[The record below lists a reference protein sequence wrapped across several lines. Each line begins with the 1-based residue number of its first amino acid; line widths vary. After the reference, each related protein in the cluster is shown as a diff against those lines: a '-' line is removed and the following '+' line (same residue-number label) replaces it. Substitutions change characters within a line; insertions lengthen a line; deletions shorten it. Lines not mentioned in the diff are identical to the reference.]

1 MPRKSISTFFKG
13 LRSKSHGRKVPAGSS
28 SNVPDH
34 GEAKRGQSLQLNRH
48 SVFPQSG
55 CSASTTPQLSTPGNE
70 IAVIDILPEGTP
82 AHSMDATHIDTD
94 NRKKNAT
101 SPEEIWDEAY
111 DSLKAE
117 QPQLMHIYEVILSNK
132 LHDPNLDH
140 PHSGNE
146 TNMIATAGDE
156 RRTQMLA
163 IMQSGQNRI
172 KREVEIKESV
182 GDAMEIVNSMKSIIS
197 TAIQAAPQAALPWS
211 IVSMAL
217 DIVQNPVKAQKD
229 NIEGIAY
236 TTKRM
241 KWYWSLSSD
250 LFHGDGSL
258 RDNNDVSN
266 TQNVILSRLVGLYKE
281 IILFQVK
288 SICSFYRNR
297 WLQLIR
303 DFVIKDNWN
312 DSLKEIRT
320 LELEFQNDYATHMT
334 LEEKSMSR
342 QIKNC
347 LERLVALQVNNLE
360 QQDRDCLRDLYI
372 TNPRNDKERLLDT
385 KGGLLPDSY
394 TWAVKSAMFQQWHT
408 EKQTN
413 LLWIKGNPGKG
424 KTMMICGLIDELE
437 HMEPHQ
443 DLLSYFFCQGTDPN
457 LNNATAVLRGI
468 IYSLAIQKPSLIEH
482 VQQEY
487 KIVGSR
493 SLFDGIN
500 AWITLSGILVKM
512 LQDPALENACLIVD
526 ALDECESDRKKL
538 LDLIIE
544 STLATPQVKWILSSR
559 NYPDIEAKIRS
570 CRTIAVID
578 LESSATLVSES
589 VDAYI
594 RCRTRQ
600 LSLIEDNEV
609 LQEQLQLA
617 ILQKSSGTFLWAA
630 LVFQEIE
637 ERRTYDDDA
646 ELLQLLDAMPS
657 GLSGLYE
664 RMMNQ
669 INLLV
674 CSDQER
680 CRNILATMVAA
691 YQPLNLETLPIMAG
705 LKGRLTQAEPLK
717 LLVRM
722 CGSFLTIRGD
732 VVYFVHQSAKDY
744 LIGEGRKRILPSGS
758 ETIHRD
764 MFNRSLEAMLKPGNL
779 RPNVYSLPY
788 PGVKIHEISIPQP
801 DPLASIMYCC
811 MHWLQHFCDGTFGVY
826 SGSKNDIHEGVNKI
840 FHFLKLHFLHWIEAL
855 SLSQNVEAGVVSLQ
869 NLLNLLTHDLDETEA
884 IQFFQDA
891 LRFILYNRF
900 ILETAPLQTYV
911 SAIIFS
917 PLESLVR
924 LQFKGAI
931 SWIKT
936 LPQVE
941 NNWSPCQYTLYC
953 GQTANAVFS
962 NDTSQLITL
971 SDNGKVKR
979 WESTTGR
986 LIPDIGFDF
995 KLPPD
1000 KCLFLESFTLS
1011 DDAKLLAILD
1021 VSTITVWD
1029 LESGKQV
1036 QELKIQRTDWPIA
1049 AFSGDSMFLAATDK
1063 AFFQIW
1069 ELATGK
1075 MVKTSHQRSS
1085 SRVLLSQH
1093 FSRVLLS
1100 QDFRLAAWKTTD
1112 SIIISDVATGEK
1124 IYELSSKFL
1133 PSNFS
1138 NNSSYLVTKD
1148 LPSLSQ
1154 GTSLQVWH
1162 ISSGEKIIS
1171 HTSRGCLYSFRSIA
1185 FSDDSKFLA
1194 FAESGRNISIWS
1206 LEEKAM
1212 VRSYSGHTDTVSSIA
1227 FSRDASSLV
1236 SGSFDGT
1243 VKVWKTDFDSIDRQ
1257 PQSGLRKA
1265 YHKINAVALSSDGKL
1280 TAIMSKKKIRFWST
1294 CQLSDVHAI
1303 WQSEFPA
1310 PKRLAY
1316 DATAVLAISK
1326 DSRLVATVYMF
1337 EYFSGGPQFISMS
1350 ISGIDSESSATAFE
1364 VTRFSHIF
1372 AVAFSPDAEFLA
1384 AAYHDV
1390 RGCAVII
1397 WKVESREWVYQRV
1410 VPATVPAATRFF
1422 VDDAYLYV
1430 VTDIECYRLKEPTGN
1445 LPEHDDRYLMP
1456 TDKVDIGYSIK
1467 SSNDWISWN
1476 GKDMIWLPGDF
1487 RPSSAG
1493 AFSARIAEVAL
1504 ATTLRSLITMNF
1516 EQPPSEDEDWTPWK
1530 SSGFL

>member
-13 LRSKSHGRKVPAGSS
+13 LRSKSHGRNDPAGSS
-28 SNVPDH
+28 LNVLDH
-34 GEAKRGQSLQLNRH
+34 GETERGQSLQLIRH
-48 SVFPQSG
+48 SILPQPGRST
-55 CSASTTPQLSTPGNE
+55 STTPQPST
-70 IAVIDILPEGTP
+70 L
-82 AHSMDATHIDTD
+82 
-94 NRKKNAT
+94 
-101 SPEEIWDEAY
+101 
-111 DSLKAE
+111 
-117 QPQLMHIYEVILSNK
+117 VILSNK
-132 LHDPNLDH
+132 LHDSNSDH
-140 PHSGNE
+140 PQSGNE
-146 TNMIATAGDE
+146 TNTIATAGDE
-156 RRTQMLA
+156 RRAQMLA
-163 IMQSGQNRI
+163 IMQYGQNRV
-172 KREVEIKESV
+172 KREVKIKESV
-182 GDAMEIVNSMKSIIS
+182 REAMEIVNSMKSIIS
-197 TAIQAAPQAALPWS
+197 TGIQAAPQAALPWS

-250 LFHGDGSL
+250 LFHGDGCL
-258 RDNNDVSN
+258 RNNNGATD
-266 TQNVILSRLVGLYKE
+266 TQNGILLRLVGLYKE

-288 SICSFYRNR
+288 SIY
-297 WLQLIR
+297 
-303 DFVIKDNWN
+303 NWN

-320 LELEFQNDYATHMT
+320 LELEFQNDYATYMT
-334 LEEKSMSR
+334 LEEK
-342 QIKNC
+342 I
-347 LERLVALQVNNLE
+347 NNLE

-394 TWAVKSAMFQQWHT
+394 TWAVKSAMFRQWHT
-408 EKQTN
+408 EKETN

-424 KTMMICGLIDELE
+424 KTMMICGLIEELE

-457 LNNATAVLRGI
+457 FNNATAVLRGI
-468 IYSLAIQKPSLIEH
+468 IYSLATQKPSLIEH
-482 VQQEY
+482 VQQAY
-487 KIVGSR
+487 KNVGSR

-500 AWITLSGILVKM
+500 AWITLSGVFVKM

-538 LDLIIE
+538 LDLIVG

-609 LQEQLQLA
+609 LQEQLQRA

-674 CSDQER
+674 RSDQER

-744 LIGEGRKRILPSGS
+744 LIGEGRNRILPSGS

-764 MFNRSLEAMLKPGNL
+764 MFNRSLEAMSKPGKL
-779 RPNVYSLPY
+779 RPNIYSLPY
-788 PGVKIHEISIPQP
+788 PGVKIHEISLPQP

-811 MHWLQHFCDGTFGVY
+811 MHWLQHFCDG
-826 SGSKNDIHEGVNKI
+826 VNKI
-840 FHFLKLHFLHWIEAL
+840 FDFLKLHFLHWIEAL
-855 SLSQNVEAGVVSLQ
+855 SLSQNLEAGVVSLQ
-869 NLLNLLTHDLDETEA
+869 NLINLLTVY
-884 IQFFQDA
+884 I
-891 LRFILYNRF
+891 
-900 ILETAPLQTYV
+900 
-911 SAIIFS
+911 SAIIFAPMKS
-917 PLESLVR
+917 YIR
-924 LQFKGAI
+924 LHFKDAI

-953 GQTANAVFS
+953 GQMTDAVFS

-971 SDNGKVKR
+971 SPDGKVKI
-979 WESTTGR
+979 WESTTGK
-986 LIPDIGFDF
+986 LIPDLGSEFEG
-995 KLPPD
+995 PPHYMHPNW
-1000 KCLFLESFTLS
+1000 FTLS
-1011 DDAKLLAILD
+1011 NDAKLLAILD
-1021 VSTITVWD
+1021 LPTITVWD
-1029 LESGKQV
+1029 VESGKQV
-1036 QELKIQRTDWPIA
+1036 QEFKAPRYTYHFKA
-1049 AFSGDSMFLAATDK
+1049 FTAFSLDCMFLAVTHDT
-1063 AFFQIW
+1063 FFQIW
-1069 ELATGK
+1069 ELATRK
-1075 MVKTSHQRSS
+1075 MVHETLHQEH
-1085 SRVLLSQH
+1085 LSQ
-1093 FSRVLLS
+1093 VILS
-1100 QDFRLAAWKTTD
+1100 QDFKLAAWETTD
-1112 SIIISDVATGEK
+1112 SILISNVATGEK
-1124 IYELSSKFL
+1124 IYELSSKFQ
-1133 PSNFS
+1133 PIRFS
-1138 NNSSYLVTKD
+1138 NNSSYLVATD
-1148 LPSLSQ
+1148 CRSPYRE
-1154 GTSLQVWH
+1154 TSLQVWP
-1162 ISSGEKIIS
+1162 ISSGEEIIR
-1171 HTSRGCLYSFRSIA
+1171 HTSRGPLEVFRSIA

-1194 FAESGRNISIWS
+1194 FGQSGGNINIWN

-1212 VRSYSGHTDTVSSIA
+1212 IQSYIGHIDAVSSIA
-1227 FSRDASSLV
+1227 FSRDARLLV
-1236 SGSFDGT
+1236 SGSMDRT

-1257 PQSGLRKA
+1257 PQSELDKT
-1265 YHKINAVALSSDGKL
+1265 YSKINAVTLSTDGEL
-1280 TAIMSKKKIRFWST
+1280 TATLSGEKIRFWST
-1294 CQLSDVHAI
+1294 QQSPHIQTI
-1303 WQSEFPA
+1303 WQSKNLITESFNYL
-1310 PKRLAY
+1310 R
-1316 DATAVLAISK
+1316 ATTLAISK
-1326 DSRLVATVYMF
+1326 DSRLVVSVHIFREDTDDPL
-1337 EYFSGGPQFISMS
+1337 SIGMS
-1350 ISGIDSESSATAFE
+1350 IWSIDLDSPATDTFQVEDDSEI
-1364 VTRFSHIF
+1364 V
-1372 AVAFSPDAEFLA
+1372 AVAFSPNAEFLA
-1384 AAYHDV
+1384 AAYHAV
-1390 RGCAVII
+1390 YYGEKRCTVII
-1397 WKVESREWVYQRV
+1397 WKVESRERVYQRAV
-1410 VPATVPAATRFF
+1410 STTVPAATRFF

-1445 LPEHDDRYLMP
+1445 LPEHGDRYLIP
-1456 TDKVDIGYSIK
+1456 ADKVDIGYSIN
-1467 SSNDWISWN
+1467 SSKDWIAWN

-1487 RPSSAG
+1487 RPSSTG

-1504 ATTLRSLITMNF
+1504 ATALGSLITMNF
-1516 EQPPSEDEDWTPWK
+1516 EEPPSEDEDWTPWK

>member
-13 LRSKSHGRKVPAGSS
+13 LRSKSHGRNDPAGSS

-34 GEAKRGQSLQLNRH
+34 GETERGQSLQLNRH
-48 SVFPQSG
+48 SIFPQSG
-55 CSASTTPQLSTPGNE
+55 RSTN
-70 IAVIDILPEGTP
+70 TP

-94 NRKKNAT
+94 DRKKNAT

-111 DSLKAE
+111 DGLKAE

-132 LHDPNLDH
+132 LHDPNSDH
-140 PHSGNE
+140 PQSENE
-146 TNMIATAGDE
+146 TNTIATAGDE
-156 RRTQMLA
+156 RRAQMLA
-163 IMQSGQNRI
+163 IMQYGQNKV
-172 KREVEIKESV
+172 KREAKIKESV
-182 GDAMEIVNSMKSIIS
+182 GEAMEIVNSMKSIIS
-197 TAIQAAPQAALPWS
+197 TGIQAAPQAALPWS

-258 RDNNDVSN
+258 RNRNDAPD
-266 TQNVILSRLVGLYKE
+266 TQNGILLRLVGLYKE

-297 WLQLIR
+297 WLQLFP

-320 LELEFQNDYATHMT
+320 LELEFQNDYATYMT
-334 LEEKSMSR
+334 LEEKSMSH

-347 LERLVALQVNNLE
+347 LEKLVALQVNNLE
-360 QQDRDCLRDLYI
+360 QQDRDC
-372 TNPRNDKERLLDT
+372 
-385 KGGLLPDSY
+385 GLLPDSY
-394 TWAVKSAMFQQWHT
+394 TWAVKSAMFRQWHT
-408 EKQTN
+408 EKETN

-424 KTMMICGLIDELE
+424 KTLMICGLIEELE

-443 DLLSYFFCQGTDPN
+443 DLLSHFFCQGTDPN
-457 LNNATAVLRGI
+457 FNNATAVLRGI
-468 IYSLAIQKPSLIEH
+468 IYSLATQKPSLIEH
-482 VQQEY
+482 IQQEY
-487 KIVGSR
+487 KNVGSR

-500 AWITLSGILVKM
+500 AWITLSGVFVKM

-526 ALDECESDRKKL
+526 ALDECESNRKKL
-538 LDLIIE
+538 LDFIIE

-594 RCRTRQ
+594 RCRTQQ

-609 LQEQLQLA
+609 LQEQLQRA

-674 CSDQER
+674 NSDQER

-691 YQPLNLETLPIMAG
+691 YQPLNLETLPILAG

-717 LLVRM
+717 TLVR
-722 CGSFLTIRGD
+722 IRD

-744 LIGEGRKRILPSGS
+744 LIGEGHNRIFPSGS
-758 ETIHRD
+758 ETVHRD
-764 MFNRSLEAMLKPGNL
+764 MFNRSLEAMLKPGKL
-779 RPNVYSLPY
+779 RPNIYSLPY
-788 PGVKIHEISIPQP
+788 PGVKIHEISVPQP

-826 SGSKNDIHEGVNKI
+826 SGSKNHIHEGVNKI
-840 FHFLKLHFLHWIEAL
+840 FDFLKLHFLHWIEAL
-855 SLSQNVEAGVVSLQ
+855 NLSQNVEAGVVSLQ
-869 NLLNLLTHDLDETEA
+869 NLLNLLTHNVDETEA
-884 IQFFQDA
+884 IEFFQDA

-900 ILETAPLQTYV
+900 ILETAPLQVYI
-911 SAIIFS
+911 SANIFAPMKS
-917 PLESLVR
+917 HIR
-924 LQFKGAI
+924 LHFKEAI

-936 LPQVE
+936 LPPVD
-941 NNWSPCQYTLYC
+941 NYWSSCQYTLYC
-953 GQTANAVFS
+953 GIMTDAVFS

-971 SDNGKVKR
+971 SLDEKMKR
-979 WESTTGR
+979 WETTTGK
-986 LIPDIGFDF
+986 LIPDIGYDF

-1000 KCLFLESFTLS
+1000 EERSLQLTLS
-1011 DDAKLLAILD
+1011 DDAKLLAISDDLA
-1021 VSTITVWD
+1021 ITVWD

-1036 QELKIQRTDWPIA
+1036 QGFKIQRRRRSDT
-1049 AFSGDSMFLAATDK
+1049 AFSGDSMLLAVTDDTS
-1063 AFFQIW
+1063 FQIW

-1075 MVKTSHQRSS
+1075 MVKTPRQKYP
-1085 SRVLLSQH
+1085 
-1093 FSRVLLS
+1093 SRVLLS
-1100 QDFRLAAWKTTD
+1100 QDFKLAAWKTTD
-1112 SIIISDVATGEK
+1112 SILISNVATGEK
-1124 IYELSSKFL
+1124 IYELSSKFH
-1133 PSNFS
+1133 PTHFS
-1138 NNSSYLVTKD
+1138 NNSSYLVALDTDKMEET
-1148 LPSLSQ
+1148 PF
-1154 GTSLQVWH
+1154 QVWH
-1162 ISSGEKIIS
+1162 ISSGEKIIRYI
-1171 HTSRGCLYSFRSIA
+1171 SRGPLYAFRSIA

-1194 FAESGRNISIWS
+1194 FGEGGENINIWN

-1212 VRSYSGHTDTVSSIA
+1212 VRSYSGHTHAVSSIA
-1227 FSRDASSLV
+1227 FSRDASFLV
-1236 SGSFDGT
+1236 SGSLDRT
-1243 VKVWKTDFDSIDRQ
+1243 VKVWKTDFDSIDRP
-1257 PQSGLRKA
+1257 PQSELGKA
-1265 YHKINAVALSSDGKL
+1265 YHKINALALSTDGNF
-1280 TAIMSKKKIRFWST
+1280 TATMSREKITFWST
-1294 CQLSDVHAI
+1294 RQLSHIQSI
-1303 WQSEFPA
+1303 WQSKDLTLDPLA
-1310 PKRLAY
+1310 PHRGH
-1316 DATAVLAISK
+1316 VLAISK
-1326 DSRLVATVYMF
+1326 DSRLVARVGY
-1337 EYFSGGPQFISMS
+1337 
-1350 ISGIDSESSATAFE
+1350 SEI
-1364 VTRFSHIF
+1364 V
-1372 AVAFSPDAEFLA
+1372 AVAFSPNAEFLA
-1384 AAYHDV
+1384 AAYHAAYHNEKE
-1390 RGCAVII
+1390 CTVII
-1397 WKVESREWVYQRV
+1397 WKVESQEMVYQRV
-1410 VPATVPAATRFF
+1410 VSATVPAATRFF

-1445 LPEHDDRYLMP
+1445 LPEHGDRYLIP
-1456 TDKVDIGYSIK
+1456 TNKVDIGYSIN
-1467 SSNDWISWN
+1467 SSKDWIAWN

-1487 RPSSAG
+1487 RPSSTG

-1504 ATTLRSLITMNF
+1504 ATALGSLITMNF
-1516 EQPPSEDEDWTPWK
+1516 EEPPSEDEDWTPWK

>member
-1 MPRKSISTFFKG
+1 
-13 LRSKSHGRKVPAGSS
+13 
-28 SNVPDH
+28 
-34 GEAKRGQSLQLNRH
+34 
-48 SVFPQSG
+48 
-55 CSASTTPQLSTPGNE
+55 
-70 IAVIDILPEGTP
+70 
-82 AHSMDATHIDTD
+82 MDATHIDTD
-94 NRKKNAT
+94 DRKKNAT

-111 DSLKAE
+111 DGLKAE
-117 QPQLMHIYEVILSNK
+117 QPQLMHIYEIILSNK
-132 LHDPNLDH
+132 LHDPNLENLQ
-140 PHSGNE
+140 SENE
-146 TNMIATAGDE
+146 TNTIATAGDE
-156 RRTQMLA
+156 RRAQMLA
-163 IMQSGQNRI
+163 IMQYGQNSV
-172 KREVEIKESV
+172 KREVKIKESV
-182 GDAMEIVNSMKSIIS
+182 GEAMEIVSSMKSIIS
-197 TAIQAAPQAALPWS
+197 TGIQAAPQAALPWS

-217 DIVQNPVKAQKD
+217 GIVQNPVKAQKD

-258 RDNNDVSN
+258 RNRNDAPD
-266 TQNVILSRLVGLYKE
+266 TQNGILLRLVGLYKE
-281 IILFQVK
+281 IMLFQIK

-297 WLQLIR
+297 WLQLFR
-303 DFVIKDNWN
+303 DFVIKDNWS

-320 LELEFQNDYATHMT
+320 LELEFQNDYATYMT
-334 LEEKSMSR
+334 LEEKSMSH

-347 LERLVALQVNNLE
+347 LEKLVALQVNNLE

-394 TWAVKSAMFQQWHT
+394 TWAVKSAMFRQWHT
-408 EKQTN
+408 EKETN

-424 KTMMICGLIDELE
+424 KTMMICGLIEELE

-457 LNNATAVLRGI
+457 FNNATAVLRGI
-468 IYSLAIQKPSLIEH
+468 IYSLATQKPSLIEH
-482 VQQEY
+482 VQQAY
-487 KIVGSR
+487 KNVGSR

-500 AWITLSGILVKM
+500 AWITLSGVFVKM

-538 LDLIIE
+538 LDLIIG

-609 LQEQLQLA
+609 LQEELQRA

-674 CSDQER
+674 RSDQER

-717 LLVRM
+717 LLVQM
-722 CGSFLTIRGD
+722 CGSFLTIRRD

-744 LIGEGRKRILPSGS
+744 LIGEGRNRILPSGS

-764 MFNRSLEAMLKPGNL
+764 MFNRSLEAMLKPGKL
-779 RPNVYSLPY
+779 RPNIYSLPY
-788 PGVKIHEISIPQP
+788 PGVKIHKISLPQP

-826 SGSKNDIHEGVNKI
+826 SASKNDIHEGVNKI
-840 FHFLKLHFLHWIEAL
+840 FDFLKLHFLHWIEAL
-855 SLSQNVEAGVVSLQ
+855 SLSQNLEAGVVSLQ
-869 NLLNLLTHDLDETEA
+869 NFLNLLTHDLDETEA

-900 ILETAPLQTYV
+900 ILETAPLQAYI
-911 SAIIFS
+911 SAIIFAPMKS
-917 PLESLVR
+917 HIR
-924 LQFKGAI
+924 LHFKDAI

-941 NNWSPCQYTLYC
+941 NHWSPCQYTLYC
-953 GQTANAVFS
+953 GQMTDAVFS
-962 NDTSQLITL
+962 NDTSQLTTL
-971 SDNGKVKR
+971 SPDGKVKI

-986 LIPDIGFDF
+986 LIPDLGSEFEG
-995 KLPPD
+995 PPHYMHPNW
-1000 KCLFLESFTLS
+1000 FTLS
-1011 DDAKLLAILD
+1011 NDAKLLAILD
-1021 VSTITVWD
+1021 LPTITVWD
-1029 LESGKQV
+1029 VESGKQV
-1036 QELKIQRTDWPIA
+1036 QEFKAPNYTYHFKA
-1049 AFSGDSMFLAATDK
+1049 FTAFSFDRMFLAVTHDT
-1063 AFFQIW
+1063 FFQIW
-1069 ELATGK
+1069 ELATRK
-1075 MVKTSHQRSS
+1075 MVHEILHQEH
-1085 SRVLLSQH
+1085 LSQ
-1093 FSRVLLS
+1093 VILS
-1100 QDFRLAAWKTTD
+1100 QDFKLAAWKTTD
-1112 SIIISDVATGEK
+1112 SILISNAATGEK
-1124 IYELSSKFL
+1124 IYELSSKFQ
-1133 PSNFS
+1133 PIHFS
-1138 NNSSYLVTKD
+1138 NNSSYLVATD
-1148 LPSLSQ
+1148 CRSPYRE
-1154 GTSLQVWH
+1154 TSLQVWH
-1162 ISSGEKIIS
+1162 ISSGEEIIR
-1171 HTSRGCLYSFRSIA
+1171 HTSRGPLEERFRAIA

-1194 FAESGRNISIWS
+1194 FGQSGGNINIWD
-1206 LEEKAM
+1206 LEEKVM
-1212 VRSYSGHTDTVSSIA
+1212 VQSYIGHVDPVSSIA
-1227 FSRDASSLV
+1227 FSRDTRLLV
-1236 SGSFDGT
+1236 SGSMDRT

-1257 PQSGLRKA
+1257 PQSELGKT
-1265 YHKINAVALSSDGKL
+1265 YSKINAVTLSTDGEL
-1280 TAIMSKKKIRFWST
+1280 TATLSGEKITFWST
-1294 CQLSDVHAI
+1294 HQIPHIQTI
-1303 WQSEFPA
+1303 WQSKNLITESFNYL
-1310 PKRLAY
+1310 RE
-1316 DATAVLAISK
+1316 TTLAISK
-1326 DSRLVATVYMF
+1326 DSRLVASVC
-1337 EYFSGGPQFISMS
+1337 ISHENIDDPLSIGMS
-1350 ISGIDSESSATAFE
+1350 IWSIDLDSPATDTFQVEDDSEI
-1364 VTRFSHIF
+1364 V
-1372 AVAFSPDAEFLA
+1372 AVAFSPNAEFLA
-1384 AAYHDV
+1384 AAYHAV
-1390 RGCAVII
+1390 YYGEKRCTVII
-1397 WKVESREWVYQRV
+1397 WKVESRERVYQRAV
-1410 VPATVPAATRFF
+1410 STTVPAATRFF

-1430 VTDIECYRLKEPTGN
+1430 VTDIECYILKEPTGN
-1445 LPEHDDRYLMP
+1445 LPEHGDRYLIP
-1456 TDKVDIGYSIK
+1456 TDKVDIGYSIN
-1467 SSNDWISWN
+1467 SSKDWISWN

-1487 RPSSAG
+1487 RPSSPG

-1504 ATTLRSLITMNF
+1504 ATELGSLITMNF
-1516 EQPPSEDEDWTPWK
+1516 EEPLPEEEDWTPWK
-1530 SSGFL
+1530 SCGFI